1 MTDSIIVSYDNTN
14 GRDLT
19 ILLVGKKRFNK
30 PVEVINAFQ
39 GKEAEELWTKLTTI
53 REKKNDQTND

>member
-19 ILLVGKKRFNK
+19 ILLVGNKRFNK